1 MNEREE
7 RVWKALRE
15 VQDPELGVNV
25 VDLGLVYGLEI
36 LGASVSIT
44 MTMTSPACP
53 LNAFFTESI
62 ATLIKTNMPE
72 LKSVDVRFVWDPPW
86 SPQKMSEEAR
96 RQLGWKK

>member
-1 MNEREE
+1 MNERVE

-36 LGASVSIT
+36 LDASVSIT

-53 LNAFFTESI
+53 LNAFFTDSI
-62 ATLIKTNMPE
+62 KTLIKTNIPE
-72 LKSVDVRFVWDPPW
+72 FNSVDVRFVWDPPW